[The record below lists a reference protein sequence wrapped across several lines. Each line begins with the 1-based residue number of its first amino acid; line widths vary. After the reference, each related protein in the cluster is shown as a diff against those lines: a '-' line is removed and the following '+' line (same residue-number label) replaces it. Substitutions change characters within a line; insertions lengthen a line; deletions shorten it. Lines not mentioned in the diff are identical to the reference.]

1 MKIYRNF
8 DRAQLDAA
16 YNNTAAVS
24 DAARILADWDVRSAA
39 VAAAHPRHLD
49 LRYGPRE
56 RNRIDYF
63 AATRADAPVLVFIHG
78 GYWQMRAKETFRFL
92 AKGPLAHGI
101 SVASVAYTLAP
112 QASLREIAAEIDAA
126 LTWLTQNVGR
136 LGGDPQRMTVSGWS
150 AGGHLAALALE
161 HPAVRGGLAISG
173 IFDLEP
179 IRLSFLNDKLG
190 LSADDAAALSPLL
203 NLRTSPSPLFVVYG
217 NAELPELQRQSV
229 EYALSR
235 ANAGLPGKRVALD
248 RHNHFTVLEALANP
262 MGEIAAL
269 VRELVAP

>member
-1 MKIYRNF
+1 MP
-8 DRAQLDAA
+8 
-16 YNNTAAVS
+16 

-63 AATRADAPVLVFIHG
+63 PAAAARAPVLVFIHG

-92 AKGPLAHGI
+92 AQGPLAHGI

-112 QASLREIAAEIDAA
+112 EATLREIAAEIDAA
-126 LTWLTQNVGR
+126 LTWLSKNVDR
-136 LGGDPQRMTVSGWS
+136 LGGDPQRMIVSGWS
-150 AGGHLAALALE
+150 AGGHLAAFALD

-179 IRLSFLNDKLG
+179 IRLSYLNDKLG
-190 LSADDAAALSPLL
+190 LSADDVAALSPLL
-203 NLRTSPSPLFVVYG
+203 NLPAVAPPLFVAYG
-217 NAELPELQRQSV
+217 SAELPELQRQSV
-229 EYALSR
+229 EYAAAR
-235 ANAGLPGKRVALD
+235 ANAGLTGKLVAL
-248 RHNHFTVLEALANP
+248 RGHNHFTVLEALASP
-262 MGEIAAL
+262 DGDVTRI
-269 VRELVAP
+269 VRELVAR